1 MLMFYLHFFLA
12 MTLSPINTAE
22 ATTIPV
28 DIIAET
34 SFTPQNKEISI
45 TAVGDNTI
53 GSDISFGYPGSFIR
67 EIDYNGIE
75 YPYQNV
81 ISIFNNDDLTIANLE
96 TTLTDSTKRAAK
108 TFRFAG
114 KPEYRNILANSGI
127 DAVNLANNHTMDYL
141 EQGYYDTIA
150 NLNEIGMG
158 YFGEDIKLIREI
170 KGVKIG
176 MLGYGGWSNNT
187 ALKNR
192 ISSDIAELRG
202 QGNTNIVIVSFHW
215 GKEGSNYPDFVQKA
229 LGRFSIDCGADLVLG
244 HHPHVIQG
252 IENYNGRNIVY
263 SLGNFVFGGNRN
275 PRDKDTFIF
284 QQKFTVSPEGELTL
298 AKPSIIPASV
308 SSVNWR
314 NNYQPAV
321 LEGKDGERVL
331 NRLRD
336 YSRALEFGLQF

>member
-1 MLMFYLHFFLA
+1 MVMLYLHFFLA
-12 MTLSPINTAE
+12 MTLSPMNAAE
-22 ATTIPV
+22 AALVPT
-28 DIIAET
+28 DIISET
-34 SFTPQNKEISI
+34 SYIPQNKEITV

-53 GSDISFGYPGSFIR
+53 GTDISFGYPGSFIQ

-81 ISIFNNDDLTIANLE
+81 AEIFLNDDLTIANLE
-96 TTLTDSTKRAAK
+96 TTLTDSTKRAVK
-108 TFRFAG
+108 TFKFAG
-114 KPEYRNILANSGI
+114 KPEYRDMLKNCGI
-127 DAVNLANNHTMDYL
+127 DAVNLANNHIMDYL
-141 EQGYYDTIA
+141 EQGYYDTLA
-150 NLNEIGMG
+150 NLDEVGMG
-158 YFGEDIKLIREI
+158 YFGEDIKLVREI

-192 ISSDIAELRG
+192 ISKDIAELRE
-202 QGNTNIVIVSFHW
+202 QANSNIVIVSFHW
-215 GKEGSNYPDFVQKA
+215 GKEGSNYADFVQKD

-284 QQKFTVSPEGELTL
+284 QQKFMVSPEGELTL
-298 AKPSIIPASV
+298 AEPKIIPSSV

-314 NNYQPAV
+314 NNYQPV
-321 LEGKDGERVL
+321 ILEGEVGERVL
-331 NRLRD
+331 NRLRT
-336 YSRALEFGLQF
+336 YSNALDFGLQF